1 MKIFG
6 FDIGNHEIN
15 SYVKSVWTDESMQ
28 ANSYRH
34 LGFFTSR
41 HLSSIFRSKKKD
53 GKKMKSTTYSFGIDL
68 LWVRYWIAFNITK
81 EYTYQ
86 SAPKKK
92 NKIKKYD
99 FDIYSDEYE

>member
-6 FDIGNHEIN
+6 FDIGNHEVN
-15 SYVKSVWTDESMQ
+15 SYVKSVLTDESMQ

-53 GKKMKSTTYSFGIDL
+53 GKKMKSTTYSFGVDL
-68 LWVRYWIAFNITK
+68 IWVRYWIAFNIAK

-86 SAPKKK
+86 APPKRK
-92 NKIKKYD
+92 NKGKISD
-99 FDIYSDEYE
+99 FDFYND

>member
-6 FDIGNHEIN
+6 FDIGNHEVN

-34 LGFFTSR
+34 LGFFSSR

-53 GKKMKSTTYSFGIDL
+53 GKKMKSTTYSFGVDL
-68 LWVRYWIAFNITK
+68 IWVRYWIAFNIAK

-86 SAPKKK
+86 AQPKRK
-92 NKIKKYD
+92 NKNNISD
-99 FDIYSDEYE
+99 FDFYND

>member
-6 FDIGNHEIN
+6 FDIGNHEVN

-68 LWVRYWIAFNITK
+68 LWVRYWIAFTVAT
-81 EYTYQ
+81 EYNYVDK
-86 SAPKKK
+86 PKRKNKK
-92 NKIKKYD
+92 ND
-99 FDIYSDEYE
+99 FDFYND

>member
-1 MKIFG
+1 
-6 FDIGNHEIN
+6 
-15 SYVKSVWTDESMQ
+15 VWTDESMQ

-34 LGFFTSR
+34 LGFFSSR

-68 LWVRYWIAFNITK
+68 IWVRYWIAFNIAK

-86 SAPKKK
+86 AQPKRK
-92 NKIKKYD
+92 NKNNISD
-99 FDIYSDEYE
+99 FDFYND

>member
-1 MKIFG
+1 MKIFV
-6 FDIGNHEIN
+6 FDIGNHEVN

-41 HLSSIFRSKKKD
+41 HLSRIFRSKKKD
-53 GKKMKSTTYSFGIDL
+53 GKKMKSTTYSFGVDL
-68 LWVRYWIAFNITK
+68 IWVRYWIAFNIAK

-86 SAPKKK
+86 APPKRK
-92 NKIKKYD
+92 NKGKTSD
-99 FDIYSDEYE
+99 FDFYND

>member
-6 FDIGNHEIN
+6 FDIGNHEVN

-34 LGFFTSR
+34 LGFFSSR

-53 GKKMKSTTYSFGIDL
+53 GKKMKSTTYSFGVDL
-68 LWVRYWIAFNITK
+68 IWVRYWIAFNIAK

-86 SAPKKK
+86 TQPKRK
-92 NKIKKYD
+92 NKNNISD
-99 FDIYSDEYE
+99 FDFYND

>member
-6 FDIGNHEIN
+6 FDIGNHEVN

-41 HLSSIFRSKKKD
+41 HLSSIFRSKKAD
-53 GKKMKSTTYSFGIDL
+53 GKKMRSTTYSFGIDL
-68 LWVRYWIAFNITK
+68 LWVRYWIAFNIAT
-81 EYTYQ
+81 EYNYVEQ
-86 SAPKKK
+86 PKKK
-92 NKIKKYD
+92 YKGKKYD
-99 FDIYSDEYE
+99 FDFYND

>member
-6 FDIGNHEIN
+6 FDIGNHEVN
-15 SYVKSVWTDESMQ
+15 SYIKSVWTDESMQ

-53 GKKMKSTTYSFGIDL
+53 GKKMKSITYSFGVDL
-68 LWVRYWIAFNITK
+68 IWVRYWIAFNIAS
-81 EYTYQ
+81 EYKYEPQ
-86 SAPKKK
+86 IKRKGKK
-92 NKIKKYD
+92 ND
-99 FDIYSDEYE
+99 FDFYND

>member
-6 FDIGNHEIN
+6 FEIGNHEVN
-15 SYVKSVWTDESMQ
+15 SYIKSVWTDESMQ

-68 LWVRYWIAFNITK
+68 LWVRYWISFNIAT
-81 EYTYQ
+81 EYNYIDQT
-86 SAPKKK
+86 KKK
-92 NKIKKYD
+92 NKGRKND
-99 FDIYSDEYE
+99 FDFYND

>member
-6 FDIGNHEIN
+6 FDIGNHEVN

-41 HLSSIFRSKKKD
+41 HLSSIFRSKKAD
-53 GKKMKSTTYSFGIDL
+53 GKKMRSTTYSFGVDL
-68 LWVRYWIAFNITK
+68 LWVRYWIAFNIAK
-81 EYTYQ
+81 EYVYTEPNKY
-86 SAPKKK
+86 KK
-92 NKIKKYD
+92 NKGRKRDD
-99 FDIYSDEYE
+99 FDFYND